1 MRHSNLRVERY
12 AANFGRE
19 SSQLRSNQQLHERSW
34 MSQGDPKGSLTVAL
48 TTHRDI
54 GNRSRMD
61 LCAIE
66 SNKPSIEGAIED
78 KPQIG
83 PG

>member
-1 MRHSNLRVERY
+1 MKSGGLLPSCIH
-12 AANFGRE
+12 RE
-19 SSQLRSNQQLHERSW
+19 SLRSELAVNSQ

-54 GNRSRMD
+54 GNRGRMN

-66 SNKPSIEGAIED
+66 SNKPSIEGAIKD